1 MRHIKKVIFVEEHGD
16 ARAPMAEAIFN
27 ELVPEEKMK
36 AESRGL
42 IVLFPTPMNQKAEA
56 VLKGNGL
63 NLPDFVTKELE
74 VDDMVE
80 ENLIITMEYEQKQ
93 QIYKEFGEDIPVWVL
108 TELTGDEL
116 EIMNPYG
123 APLPSYG
130 LCYETLNVTVK
141 KLVALLNE
149 GE

>member
-1 MRHIKKVIFVEEHGD
+1 M
-16 ARAPMAEAIFN
+16 
-27 ELVPEEKMK
+27 
-36 AESRGL
+36 

-63 NLPDFVTKELE
+63 NLPNFVTKELE